1 MSLKELYH
9 NKWARFGFWA
19 ILYILWVIW
28 LGNYWWLFGL
38 IPIFDGH
45 ITKKVKWL
53 FWKFQFKEDVV
64 CTSST
69 KKFQTNKFW
78 TKEFWTSRILH
89 WKSCILQCKNDG
101 FWKVTKRVLK
111 RIGISLYRWID
122 ALIFATIVVTFLNMF
137 FFQAF
142 KIPSSSMESSLYT
155 GDHLFVSKL
164 AYGPKLPQTP
174 LTIPFTHNVIAGKES
189 YSTLL
194 QNDYRRL
201 KGFGHVETGDYVVFA
216 FPHGDTVLV
225 KDPAADYYTYVRTLG
240 REYTLKHYGPVKV
253 RPSDKK
259 DHYVKRCV
267 AVAGDTLTIKDGQV
281 YIGSQPQENWSGVQ
295 NSYSVVT
302 DGRRINPKHLEN
314 LGINKSE
321 LWYSAELP
329 GYPAMALTADMVEK
343 VKSFR
348 NVISVTANFDSYPA
362 DYPDSDL
369 TIFPFS
375 SDYKWTRDNF
385 GPLWIPAKD
394 ATVELT
400 LKNLPL
406 YERIITSY
414 EGNELEVKDGKIY
427 INSEEVQSY
436 TFKQDY
442 YFMMGDNR
450 HNSLDSRYWGF
461 VPEDHIVGKPAVIW
475 LSIEGNERFPRNLKN
490 IRWRR
495 FFKFV

>member
-19 ILYILWVIW
+19 VLYILWVIW

-45 ITKKVKWL
+45 ITKKVKWT
-53 FWKFQFKEDVV
+53 FWKKEY
-64 CTSST
+64 
-69 KKFQTNKFW
+69 
-78 TKEFWTSRILH
+78 KE
-89 WKSCILQCKNDG
+89 G
-101 FWKVTKRVLK
+101 EKRNML
-111 RIGISLYRWID
+111 LDWLD
-122 ALIFATIVVTFLNMF
+122 AVIFAVIVVTFINTF

-174 LTIPFTHNVIAGKES
+174 LTIPFTHNVIGKSES

-194 QNDYRRL
+194 QNKYRRL
-201 KGFGHVETGDYVVFA
+201 KGFGQVEEGDYVVFA

-225 KDPAADYYTYVRTLG
+225 KDPAGDYYTYLRIYG
-240 REYTLKHYGPVKV
+240 RDYTIGKYGPIKV
-253 RPSDKK
+253 RPADKK

-267 AVAGDTLTIKDGQV
+267 AVAGDTLEIKDGQV
-281 YIGSQPQENWSGVQ
+281 YVNSQEQTVWPGVQ
-295 NSYSVVT
+295 NTYCVVT
-302 DGRRINPKHLEN
+302 DGKRLNPRYIDK
-314 LGINKSE
+314 LGLNVGE
-321 LWYSAELP
+321 LWYDPALP
-329 GYPAMALTADMVEK
+329 GYPQMALTAEMLEQ
-343 VKSFR
+343 VKSNPIVR
-348 NVISVTANFDSYPA
+348 SVTMNVEEYSREYN
-362 DYPDSDL
+362 SSEKL
-369 TIFPFS
+369 IFPFS
-375 SDYKWTRDNF
+375 PDYKWTRDNF

-394 ATVELT
+394 VTVELT
-400 LKNLPL
+400 LENLPL
-406 YERIITSY
+406 YQRIITSY
-414 EGNELEVKDGKIY
+414 EGNDLEVKDGKIY
-427 INSEEVQSY
+427 INSEEAQTY

-475 LSIEGNERFPRNLKN
+475 LSIDGNKPFPKN

>member
-19 ILYILWVIW
+19 VLYLLWVIW

-38 IPIFDGH
+38 VPIFDQH

-53 FWKFQFKEDVV
+53 FWKKEY
-64 CTSST
+64 
-69 KKFQTNKFW
+69 K
-78 TKEFWTSRILH
+78 
-89 WKSCILQCKNDG
+89 DG
-101 FWKVTKRVLK
+101 EKRNELLDWLDS
-111 RIGISLYRWID
+111 I
-122 ALIFATIVVTFLNMF
+122 IFAVIVVTFINTF

-164 AYGPKLPQTP
+164 AYGPKMPQTP
-174 LTIPFTHNVIAGKES
+174 LTIPFTHNVIRGKES
-189 YSTLL
+189 YSTLI
-194 QNDYRRL
+194 QNDYKRL

-240 REYTLKHYGPVKV
+240 RDYTIRHYGPVKV
-253 RPSDKK
+253 RPADKK

-267 AVAGDTLTIKDGQV
+267 ASPGDTLEIRDGQV
-281 YIGSQPQENWSGVQ
+281 YIDSQAQEVWPGVQ
-295 NSYSVVT
+295 NSYRVIT
-302 DGRRINPKHLEN
+302 DGQRINPVN
-314 LGINKSE
+314 LDKLGLNVRE
-321 LWYSAELP
+321 LWYQPDLP
-329 GYPAMALTADMVEK
+329 GYPAMPLTSEMLEMLKAYPNVVSVEQ
-343 VKSFR
+343 
-348 NVISVTANFDSYPA
+348 NIDSYPP
-362 DYPDSDL
+362 DFPDSEK

-375 SDYKWTRDNF
+375 EDYRWTRDNF
-385 GPLWIPAKD
+385 GPLWIPEKGTEVSL
-394 ATVELT
+394 TVE
-400 LKNLPL
+400 NLPL
-406 YERIITSY
+406 YERIITAY
-414 EGNELEVKDGKIY
+414 EGNELQVRDGKIY
-427 INSEEVQSY
+427 INGEEAQSY
-436 TFKQDY
+436 TFAQDY

-461 VPEDHIVGKPAVIW
+461 VPEDHIVGKPALIW
-475 LSIEGNERFPRNLKN
+475 LSIDGNKKFPNN